1 MLRFSKVLGLALLFF
16 FGVTSCELYA
26 VTAEE
31 FFKKAKKLDN
41 INAFAATCHS
51 AHETGYWT
59 SQLWKTANN
68 GAGIKADKN
77 WLKAKRPAVKRNSN
91 EVVGGKT
98 VSRVSYFR
106 AYSSIDD
113 FLSDYKFKITND
125 YPLAARHSDTMWG
138 YFSSLQK
145 GRNGSWATTNRYFE
159 YLSDKAVR
167 LAPKLLGKEWRSQ
180 LLKDYKRA
188 KSRRLLSAKET
199 AIVEKRLAALGIKL
213 R

>member
-1 MLRFSKVLGLALLFF
+1 
-16 FGVTSCELYA
+16 LYA

-31 FFKKAKKLDN
+31 FFMKAKKLDS

-68 GAGIKADKN
+68 GAGIKADRN
-77 WLKAKRPAVKRNSN
+77 WLKAKRPAIKKSSN

-98 VSRVSYFR
+98 VMRESYFR
-106 AYSSIDD
+106 AYASIDE
-113 FLSDYKFKITND
+113 FLSDYRIKITND
-125 YPLAARHSDTMWG
+125 YPLAAKHSDTMWG

-145 GRNGSWATTNRYFE
+145 GRLGSWATTNRYFE

-167 LAPKLLGKEWRSQ
+167 LAPKLLGKDWKTH
-180 LLKDYKRA
+180 LLNDYKSA
-188 KSRRLLSAKET
+188 KTRRLLSVKEIN
-199 AIVEKRLAALGIKL
+199 IVEKRLAASGISVK
-213 R
+213 